1 MNPLLAI
8 VVFSCVLFIYL
19 HVYHHIKVSN
29 DLDVYEVDQ
38 PSKDRFEEICGVRQ
52 PSIFDVDT
60 GDLCNSMTR
69 EQVSSMYDAFDLNI
83 RGKHDTEHKADV
95 EQPYVPL
102 AFGAA
107 NELLLNENSHTMFS
121 EKNKDFLVETGL
133 INRMKNSDGFLRPP
147 MVSKCEYDWLLG
159 SNKTQTPFRYEI
171 DYRTYLVVTEG
182 TAKLKLA
189 PPKSTKHLYL
199 VKDFNNFEF
208 RSPVNPWRPQSQYKG
223 DFSRVKCLDIT
234 LTPGKVFYLPP
245 YWWYSIEFGKKTSIC
260 KLTYQTY
267 MGALSVIHY
276 HGLAFLQRN
285 NTRDKVAKMI
295 NQSELSGNDRIEE
308 TRTETYEESNNNNNQ
323 PLETESN

>member
-83 RGKHDTEHKADV
+83 RGNHDTEHKADV

-121 EKNKDFLVETGL
+121 
-133 INRMKNSDGFLRPP
+133 
-147 MVSKCEYDWLLG
+147 
-159 SNKTQTPFRYEI
+159 
-171 DYRTYLVVTEG
+171 
-182 TAKLKLA
+182 
-189 PPKSTKHLYL
+189 
-199 VKDFNNFEF
+199 
-208 RSPVNPWRPQSQYKG
+208 
-223 DFSRVKCLDIT
+223 
-234 LTPGKVFYLPP
+234 
-245 YWWYSIEFGKKTSIC
+245 
-260 KLTYQTY
+260 
-267 MGALSVIHY
+267 
-276 HGLAFLQRN
+276 
-285 NTRDKVAKMI
+285 
-295 NQSELSGNDRIEE
+295 
-308 TRTETYEESNNNNNQ
+308 
-323 PLETESN
+323 